1 MKFSL
6 LAKLAKGVINKIKSF
21 DNYGKAITFTYKG
34 EEQFQTFIG
43 GVFSIIA
50 FTILIAYSQLMVRI
64 MLGRNDTNK
73 SISKSV
79 SNLYNDINELKL
91 ENTTFDFAFQFSSL
105 SYTDL
110 LNPDYFDLT
119 LTQYKY
125 VQDPNGTW
133 QPVTESIEFEECTN
147 DKFRYSN
154 KEQLTQINFSSYICP
169 KTKDFRV
176 MGDSFSSRYT
186 YFELNLSK
194 CSDSETCKSED
205 EINSLL
211 SGNVLDM
218 AVINTYFD
226 FEDYS
231 NPLKT
236 YIDDRFLYGMLTNFS
251 KQYLVYIRENKAETI
266 DDYFNYSPNGD
277 ESGFVSI
284 ERIDQD
290 IHESSSIVNIRFIK
304 DPTSDTYERSVFS
317 LLDALGNIGGVNEVL
332 QVSCGM
338 IISIF
343 SGRMFLYSIISSL
356 YQVDSMNKN
365 RRNPLDV
372 LAEGGSDIDISQAQ
386 ENEVGPISSERVQSI
401 ESRVNRPWL
410 NLRNL
415 FDLFRTHNKSNNVTE
430 EEFEKRNSV
439 FSTT

>member
-1 MKFSL
+1 
-6 LAKLAKGVINKIKSF
+6 
-21 DNYGKAITFTYKG
+21 
-34 EEQFQTFIG
+34 
-43 GVFSIIA
+43 
-50 FTILIAYSQLMVRI
+50 
-64 MLGRNDTNK
+64 
-73 SISKSV
+73 
-79 SNLYNDINELKL
+79 
-91 ENTTFDFAFQFSSL
+91 
-105 SYTDL
+105 
-110 LNPDYFDLT
+110 
-119 LTQYKY
+119 
-125 VQDPNGTW
+125 
-133 QPVTESIEFEECTN
+133 
-147 DKFRYSN
+147 
-154 KEQLTQINFSSYICP
+154 
-169 KTKDFRV
+169 
-176 MGDSFSSRYT
+176 
-186 YFELNLSK
+186 
-194 CSDSETCKSED
+194 
-205 EINSLL
+205 
-211 SGNVLDM
+211 M

-332 QVSCGM
+332 QVSCG
-338 IISIF
+338 IFISIF
-343 SGRMFLYSIISSL
+343 SGRFFLYSIISSL
-356 YQVDSMNKN
+356 YQVDFMNKN
-365 RRNPLDV
+365 KRRNTV
-372 LAEGGSDIDISQAQ
+372 EVFAEGGSDDDNDQSQ

-415 FDLFRTHNKSNNVTE
+415 FDLFRTHNKSNNVTD